1 MILWAVNFL
10 ARVWILLAAKMVR
23 SKKAIVGVY
32 DFVSPAV
39 FPAVVLVQGRGEEG
53 SRRPVRDLLSQ

>member
-1 MILWAVNFL
+1 MILWAENFL

-32 DFVSPAV
+32 DFVSPAM
-39 FPAVVLVQGRGEEG
+39 FPAVVPVERRREEG
-53 SRRPVRDLLSQ
+53 TRSPVRTS